1 MSQAE
6 VNIGIVGHV
15 DHGKTTLTQALTGKW
30 TDTHSEEVKR
40 GITIKLGY
48 ADVDFHKCKKCGK
61 FYASGNC
68 PCGGEGELVR
78 RVSFIDAP
86 GHETLMATVVAAS
99 SIMDGAVFV
108 IAANEAC
115 PQPQTTEHLMVVEAA
130 GINNVVIVQNKV
142 DLVTREQALE
152 NYKQIKEFLKGSS
165 IEDAPIIPVVANI
178 GANIGALVQA
188 LFEVV
193 NPRERGDGDPIMY
206 LARSFDV
213 NKPGTKLSAITGGVV
228 GGSMVRG
235 VLREGEEVQIWPG
248 VRREKKGKESYEKL
262 STVVLGLHAGNDA
275 IKEARPGGL
284 IAVATDL
291 DPALTKGDALV
302 GCLLG
307 RNLPEPRN
315 EIKLKITVLPR
326 VIEAF
331 PETYVENEPLV
342 LGVGTATTLGF
353 VTEQKKKKGVTLA
366 LKKPVCVNAAEKIA
380 VMRRA
385 KNRWRLYATAEVI
398 E

>member
-1 MSQAE
+1 
-6 VNIGIVGHV
+6 
-15 DHGKTTLTQALTGKW
+15 
-30 TDTHSEEVKR
+30 
-40 GITIKLGY
+40 
-48 ADVDFHKCKKCGK
+48 
-61 FYASGNC
+61 
-68 PCGGEGELVR
+68 
-78 RVSFIDAP
+78 
-86 GHETLMATVVAAS
+86 
-99 SIMDGAVFV
+99 
-108 IAANEAC
+108 
-115 PQPQTTEHLMVVEAA
+115 
-130 GINNVVIVQNKV
+130 
-142 DLVTREQALE
+142 
-152 NYKQIKEFLKGSS
+152 
-165 IEDAPIIPVVANI
+165 
-178 GANIGALVQA
+178 
-188 LFEVV
+188 
-193 NPRERGDGDPIMY
+193 
-206 LARSFDV
+206 
-213 NKPGTKLSAITGGVV
+213 
-228 GGSMVRG
+228 
-235 VLREGEEVQIWPG
+235 
-248 VRREKKGKESYEKL
+248 
-262 STVVLGLHAGNDA
+262 VLGLHAGNDA